1 MYGMVMNAIEQMAKA
16 RLGDSGWRSICES
29 AGLEKSVF
37 LAMSAYPDEVTFAL
51 AGATAEALDLPMATF
66 LEEFGRFWIPF
77 ARDSAYGPMLR
88 QSKTLLGC
96 LERLD
101 QMHSQIGRA
110 MPHLKPP
117 SFAVESDAA
126 GITVRYFSERQ
137 GLTPFVLGLLHGLAD
152 LFSES
157 VEIRHVAPRSPS
169 QGYEEFRLEHL
180 AAAPAPES
188 GLRTLA
194 EA

>member
-29 AGLEKSVF
+29 AGLENQFF
-37 LAMSAYPDEVTFAL
+37 LAMSAYPDEITFAL
-51 AGATAEALDLPMATF
+51 AGATAEALDLPMETF

-77 ARDSAYGPMLR
+77 ARESAYGPMLR
-88 QSKTLLGC
+88 QAKTLLGC

-117 SFAVESDAA
+117 SFAVEHDAA
-126 GITVRYFSERQ
+126 GVTVRYFSERQ

-157 VEIRHVAPRSPS
+157 VEIRHVPARSPS
-169 QGYEEFRLEHL
+169 QGYEEFRLDSLEGVT
-180 AAAPAPES
+180 AAEA
-188 GLRTLA
+188 GLKTLA